1 MSHRAAAE
9 PRVIKLSEGTAQTI
23 RVLSAIE
30 ELSTTSGS
38 WVTLTR
44 TGTFTDP
51 RYGTFTIT
59 PKMLQDMIANFEAG
73 VVGQD
78 IFIDVAHCPSNGAAA
93 KVLKLAIDGDRLRGQ
108 LDWTPFGRQA
118 VRERGFRYLSLE
130 YSENWRDNE
139 KGDAHGP
146 VMLGAGLTVRPV
158 IKNLEP
164 IMLAEDVAS
173 EHAGPLLLQNDA
185 QSILLSEI
193 TNMWKQL
200 IERLRK
206 FAQERKLSEIAT
218 DQLIALAEASLKPV
232 TDEKQATVLIERFEG
247 SVKTLAEAQPT
258 PTGGA
263 RDGQPAANVGGST
276 LTEEDVRRI
285 LSETHEQREEGMRQ
299 LVERRTANVRQ
310 LQETIDGANGIDEAL
325 RRELFENI
333 KDLVTA
339 EMKPEQVRKLAEAQ
353 IASGNR
359 LVAARQ
365 LANMGFVTPTGNV
378 RVQVV
383 DDSSRRLADIY
394 RDQLRRT
401 GNRDLVFSDQ
411 SSSFITKVLA
421 QFDANHASEVDAE
434 VRLLSSGGPL
444 PYQTDMQRTNLP
456 VGFQREVI
464 RQALQDLNIL
474 ELVQTLTD
482 FNATATTQIPY
493 EERDTSE
500 LYGDGVVFEGSPIPR
515 ASINQKMDLA
525 YVLPMKLGLLITNEV
540 VYFTRNGP
548 LDWDAMARNIWS
560 NSRIMRERIARRITN
575 ELQRASD
582 AYLAADV
589 TDEAVQPDAS
599 GLIKTAKFPIVRPY
613 QAYDLSGN
621 AVSNPQNP
629 VTLKI
634 GGEDVSPY
642 DGSGTQD
649 AGLYYRLVNVNLG
662 YVQLVDQTGAAAAG
676 AAGTMSY
683 SSATNI
689 AKVDLDVP
697 NGSTQEKQLNKV
709 LQTFGARKAML
720 NSQRFVT
727 PDYCLM
733 SPTLNDTA
741 TNAEQFYAFMQK
753 TGTDTDKQGDLQS
766 IKGVPAYGTNAPNID
781 LGDERILIGQRN
793 LLGYVVTKPWSMTE
807 PFQAV
812 DPATGRAVG
821 KLQAYGEEYNAIKI
835 PQPLQKYMT
844 SVLVYSFSNR

>member
-1 MSHRAAAE
+1 MAHCAAAS
-9 PRVIKLSEGTAQTI
+9 PRVIRLSESTHRTI
-23 RVLSAIE
+23 RVLGSIE
-30 ELSTTSGS
+30 GLSTAPGA
-38 WVTLTR
+38 WVTITR

-51 RYGTFTIT
+51 RYGVFSIT
-59 PKMLQDMIANFEAG
+59 PKMLQEMVSNFDAR
-73 VVGQD
+73 VYGQD
-78 IFIDVAHCPSNGAAA
+78 IFIDVGHRPDEGAAA
-93 KVLKLAIDGDRLRGQ
+93 KVVKLAVQGDRLRGQ
-108 LDWTPFGRQA
+108 VEWTPYGLQA
-118 VRERGFRYLSLE
+118 IRDRGFRYLSLD

-139 KGDAHGP
+139 RGAEHGP
-146 VMLGAGLTVRPV
+146 VMFGAGLCVRPV
-158 IKNLEP
+158 VKNLDP
-164 IMLAEDVAS
+164 IVLAEDGS
-173 EHAGPLLLQNDA
+173 NDRGPLLLQSDA
-185 QSILLSEI
+185 QAILLSEI
-193 TNMWKQL
+193 TNMWKEL

-206 FAQERKLSEIAT
+206 AAQERKLSEAAT
-218 DQLIALAEASLKPV
+218 TQLVALAEAALKPV
-232 TDEKQATVLIERFEG
+232 TDEKQATALIETFEA
-247 SVKTLAEAQPT
+247 SAKALAEAQP
-258 PTGGA
+258 
-263 RDGQPAANVGGST
+263 PAAAPANFATVVPSSA
-276 LTEEDVRRI
+276 LALSEDDVRRI
-285 LSETHEQREEGMRQ
+285 LAESQAQQVATARQ
-299 LVERRTANVRQ
+299 LSERVEANIKQ
-310 LQETIDGANGIDEAL
+310 LRETIDAAKGLDDAL
-325 RRELFENI
+325 RKELFEAV
-333 KDLVTA
+333 KDLVTG
-339 EMKPEQVRKLAEAQ
+339 EMTAEQVRKLAEAQ

-359 LVAARQ
+359 IAAARQ
-365 LANMGFVTPTGNV
+365 LTGMGYVTPVGNV

-383 DDSSRRLADIY
+383 DDGSRRLGEIY

-401 GNRDLVFSDQ
+401 GNRDLVFNDQ
-411 SSSFITKVLA
+411 LTPFVERVLS
-421 QFDANHASEVDAE
+421 QFDANHAGEIDQE
-434 VRLLSSGGPL
+434 VRMLSSGGPL

-500 LYGDGVVFEGSPIPR
+500 LYGDGVVFEGAPIPR

-540 VYFTRNGP
+540 IYFTRNGP
-548 LDWDAMARNIWS
+548 LDWDAMGRNIWS
-560 NSRIMRERIARRITN
+560 NSRIMRERIARRIAN

-582 AYLAADV
+582 AYLAQDV
-589 TDEAVQPDAS
+589 AEEAIQPDAS
-599 GLIKTAKFPIVRPY
+599 GLIKTKLFPIVRPY

-621 AVSNPQNP
+621 KVADPQNP
-629 VTLKI
+629 ITLTI
-634 GGEDVSPY
+634 GGKTIDPF
-642 DGSGTQD
+642 DGSGNQP
-649 AGLYYRLVNVNLG
+649 AGTYYRLANVNLG
-662 YVQLVDQTGAAAAG
+662 YLQLVDQAGAAVAG
-676 AAGTMSY
+676 AAGTLSY
-683 SSATNI
+683 SAATNI

-697 NGSTQEKQLNKV
+697 AGSTQEKQLNKL
-709 LQTFGARKAML
+709 LQAFGARKAML
-720 NSQRFVT
+720 NSQRFVV

-753 TGTDTDKQGDLQS
+753 TGTNTDNQGDLQS

-835 PQPLQKYMT
+835 PLPLQKFMT
-844 SVLVYSFSNR
+844 SVIVYSFSNR